1 MEGMRQLLRGSLGRS
16 LSAMRAEDRL
26 AAAWP
31 VAAGRAMAERG
42 AVIGFEEGVVRVE
55 VADAA
60 WLQQM
65 RSMSEQLRGE
75 MARISGVTVSGIHFL
90 LKNHS
95 EAKRDAR

>member
-1 MEGMRQLLRGSLGRS
+1 MEGMRQLLRGSLRRS

-26 AAAWP
+26 AATWP

-42 AVIGFEEGVVRVE
+42 TVVGFEDGVVRVE
-55 VADAA
+55 VEDAA

-75 MARISGVTVSGIHFL
+75 MARISGVAVSGIHFL
-90 LKNHS
+90 LKENS
-95 EAKRDAR
+95 RT

>member
-1 MEGMRQLLRGSLGRS
+1 MEGMRQLLRGSLKRS

-42 AVIGFEEGVVRVE
+42 AVVGFDDGVVRVE

-75 MARISGVTVSGIHFL
+75 MARISGVAVSGIHFQ

-95 EAKRDAR
+95 ESKRGAR